1 MGRLRPA
8 ATTPPGSDICTIPA
22 GGRQCS
28 RARTPDL
35 EGAPCLHAR
44 VARFYGGAFTPAG
57 SDAAVTPRWRRCTG
71 HIFRGIP
78 LKELT
83 SEGPARHSHRRR
95 CKYFVTPLR
104 CTTHRAVSA
113 RCGAG
118 SRSGSPPP
126 AHWHEGQNRVKSRA
140 GPPRSMTGF
149 WRSPPRRAGQY
160 RARDTH
166 RRRAPHMGGG
176 GRGESPV

>member
-1 MGRLRPA
+1 MYLYHIDPGGSRECVALPLRARLCGLWAGCAPPRRPL
-8 ATTPPGSDICTIPA
+8 PGPDMCTIPA

-28 RARTPDL
+28 RARKPDL
-35 EGAPCLHAR
+35 EGAPCSHVR
-44 VARFYGGAFTPAG
+44 VAWFYGGSCAPAG

-95 CKYFVTPLR
+95 CKTLVTPLR

-126 AHWHEGQNRVKSRA
+126 H
-140 GPPRSMTGF
+140 TGTKDKT
-149 WRSPPRRAGQY
+149 G
-160 RARDTH
+160 
-166 RRRAPHMGGG
+166 
-176 GRGESPV
+176 